1 MLQQYTSAVA
11 SAISIG
17 SLVFFAGRE
26 SNRLDELIT
35 KVHAAEVERKD
46 IKDVIY
52 DIHGRVCSIEN
63 DVKHIAE
70 K

>member
-1 MLQQYTSAVA
+1 MLHQYTSAIA
-11 SAISIG
+11 SAVSIG

-52 DIHGRVCSIEN
+52 DIHGRVCTIEQ
-63 DVKHIAE
+63 DIRYIKE

>member
-1 MLQQYTSAVA
+1 MIQQYTSAVA

-26 SNRLDELIT
+26 SNRLDELII

-46 IKDVIY
+46 IKEVIY
-52 DIHGRVCSIEN
+52 DIHGRVCSIEQE
-63 DVKHIAE
+63 VKHIAE

>member
-1 MLQQYTSAVA
+1 MLQHYTSAVA

-35 KVHAAEVERKD
+35 KVHAAEAD
-46 IKDVIY
+46 NKDVRDVVY
-52 DIHGRVCSIEN
+52 DIHGRVCSMEQDI
-63 DVKHIAE
+63 KYLKE

>member
-1 MLQQYTSAVA
+1 MLQQYSSSIA

-35 KVHAAEVERKD
+35 KVHAAEAERKD
-46 IKDVIY
+46 IKEVIY

-63 DVKHIAE
+63 DIKYLKE